1 MNRVSRA
8 VKQYI
13 QVAPFLVLGFI
24 MTCVFVLYP
33 LVKGI
38 HISFFEY
45 KVIKPEQSVFLGFDN
60 YKRLF
65 NDPNVWIAF
74 RNTVL
79 FAIVTVPGQW
89 ALGILAA
96 MIINLQVIRFKV
108 FFRLVY
114 YLPVISSWIVVSYL
128 FQFLFSDGSSGII
141 NYLLTDVLRIAKEP
155 IAWLQNTWSANVV
168 IWMLSIWKGVGWVM
182 IMYLAALQSI
192 PKSLYEAAQI
202 DGARGP
208 TAFIHITLPLMRT
221 MTAYVVINLIIGAFQ
236 AFIQVFLITKG
247 GPLDSTH
254 LINTY
259 MFKHAFEYFDF
270 GYGAAISV
278 MLGLLIF
285 VITYGNQRTFGKD
298 RIEY

>member
-1 MNRVSRA
+1 MTLKRA
-8 VKQYI
+8 LKQYVT
-13 QVAPFLVLGFI
+13 VAPYLACGLLL
-24 MTCVFVLYP
+24 TCLFVLYP

-38 HISFFEY
+38 HISFYEY
-45 KVIKPEQSVFLGFDN
+45 KVIKPEQSVFLGLDN
-60 YKRLF
+60 YIKMLS
-65 NDPNVWIAF
+65 DPAVYVAL

-79 FAIVTVPGQW
+79 FALVTVPAQW
-89 ALGILAA
+89 ALGIVLA
-96 MIINLQVIRFKV
+96 MLINLQFIRFKV
-108 FFRLVY
+108 FFRLIY

-128 FQFLFSDGSSGII
+128 FKFLFADGQNGIM
-141 NYLLTDVLRIAKEP
+141 NYLLVEVLHLLPEP
-155 IAWLQNTWSANVV
+155 VAWLQNTWTANTV
-168 IWMLSIWKGVGWVM
+168 IWILSVWKGVGWVM

-192 PKSLYEAAQI
+192 PRSLYEAAQI

-208 TAFIHITLPLMRT
+208 AVFLHITLPLMRT

-254 LINTY
+254 LLNTLMY
-259 MFKHAFEYFDF
+259 KHAFEYFDF

-285 VITYGNQRTFGKD
+285 VMTYSHQKSFGKE
-298 RIEY
+298 RLEY

>member
-1 MNRVSRA
+1 MA
-8 VKQYI
+8 KALKQYA
-13 QVAPFLVLGFI
+13 QAAPFLLFGFV

-38 HISFFEY
+38 YISLFEY
-45 KVIKPEQSVFLGFDN
+45 KVVQPSLSVYVGLDN
-60 YKRLF
+60 FARALQDKDLLT
-65 NDPNVWIAF
+65 AL

-79 FAIVTVPGQW
+79 FAFVTVPGQW
-89 ALGILAA
+89 ALGIFAA
-96 MIINLQVIRFKV
+96 MLINLQFIRFKV

-128 FQFLFSDGSSGII
+128 FQFLFSDGRSGVV
-141 NYLLTDVLRIAKEP
+141 NYVLIDVLHIVNEP
-155 IAWLQNTWSANVV
+155 IAWLQNTWTANVV
-168 IWMLSIWKGVGWVM
+168 IWLVSVWKGIGWVM
-182 IMYLAALQSI
+182 VMYLAALQSV

-202 DGARGP
+202 DGAKG
-208 TAFIHITLPLMRT
+208 AASFLHITLPLMRP
-221 MTAYVVINLIIGAFQ
+221 MTAYVLINLIIGAFQ

-254 LINTY
+254 LLNTY

-278 MLGLLIF
+278 MMGLLIF
-285 VITYGNQRTFGKD
+285 VMTYSQQRTFGKD

>member
-1 MNRVSRA
+1 MNRVSRGL
-8 VKQYI
+8 KQYI
-13 QVAPFLVLGFI
+13 QVAPFLALGFI

-45 KVIKPEQSVFLGFDN
+45 KVIKPEQSVFLGFDK
-60 YKRLF
+60 YKKLF
-65 NDPNVWIAF
+65 NDPNVWVAF

-89 ALGILAA
+89 VLGILAA
-96 MIINLQVIRFKV
+96 MIINLQFIRFKV

-128 FQFLFSDGSSGII
+128 FQFLFSDGSSGIV
-141 NYLLTDVLRIAKEP
+141 NYLLTDVLRVTKEP
-155 IAWLQNTWSANVV
+155 VAWLQNTWSANIV
-168 IWMLSIWKGVGWVM
+168 IWLLSIWKGVGWVM

-254 LINTY
+254 LVNTY

-285 VITYGNQRTFGKD
+285 VITYGNQRTFGKE